1 MKKLLLFFALF
12 PVTLFAGEWSKQ
24 FVEADEL
31 LGNTTSYYQYAYQD
45 GENAF
50 IFRTD
55 KSDQFS
61 IVSRY
66 VFDTFNDRGRTYCK
80 VRVGLYD
87 GSGKMVESFDMVLDV
102 KNNQFTVIGTFD
114 CDFMSQPVGQQKKT
128 RKIFAHLRGSEGY
141 VRFVA
146 DSYSHGL
153 YDLRIPPMKIE
164 NK

>member
-1 MKKLLLFFALF
+1 MKKLLLSLAFI

-31 LGNTTSYYQYAYQD
+31 LGNTDSYYQYVYQD

-50 IFRTD
+50 MFRTD

-61 IVSRY
+61 IVSQH
-66 VFDTFNDRGRTYCK
+66 VLNTFYDRGRTYCK

-87 GSGKMVESFDMVLDV
+87 GNGKITDSFDMVLEV
-102 KNNQFTVIGTFD
+102 KNNQFTVVGTFD
-114 CDFMSQPVGQQKKT
+114 CDVMSQPVGQQKKT
-128 RKIFAHLRGSEGY
+128 RKIFAHLRGLEGY

-153 YDLRIPPMKIE
+153 YDLRIPPIKIE
-164 NK
+164 N